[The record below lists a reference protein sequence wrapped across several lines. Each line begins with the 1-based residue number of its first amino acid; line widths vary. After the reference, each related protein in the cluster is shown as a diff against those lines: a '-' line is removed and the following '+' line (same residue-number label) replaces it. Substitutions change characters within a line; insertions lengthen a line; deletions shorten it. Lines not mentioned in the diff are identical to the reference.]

1 MVTLATL
8 ASSHATTTK
17 KYLPSS
23 SSLEMTYGMRL
34 FCRCLLLSVFR
45 TMISQI
51 LSKAKLM
58 SPPRLLLLFF
68 WIFSTSPQMLRRTTS
83 CVLTSANN
91 FSPTFI
97 IIQHIKLK
105 VNVNNLFK
113 ICSPFACRQNLCWI
127 NVKIFPLFCSV
138 FLI

>member
-1 MVTLATL
+1 MVTLV
-8 ASSHATTTK
+8 SSHPPTTK

-34 FCRCLLLSVFR
+34 FCRCLLLSVFH

-58 SPPRLLLLFF
+58 SPLRLLLFF

-83 CVLTSANN
+83 RVLTSANN

-113 ICSPFACRQNLCWI
+113 TCSPFACRQNLCWI
-127 NVKIFPLFCSV
+127 KVKIFSLFCSV
-138 FLI
+138 FII